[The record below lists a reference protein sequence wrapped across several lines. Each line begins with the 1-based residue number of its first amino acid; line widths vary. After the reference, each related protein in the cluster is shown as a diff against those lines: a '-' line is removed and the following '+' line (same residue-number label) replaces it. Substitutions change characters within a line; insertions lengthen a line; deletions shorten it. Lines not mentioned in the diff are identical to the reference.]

1 MAWSHS
7 SPWKG
12 LNKRQQTGLVWGT
25 CSQPWCLHGP
35 WLGYPKLC
43 QRTDLKRCHFSTCAN
58 RWSEKGDSWVRG
70 ETLRW
75 GSGYGAVDGC
85 RAEARTCALGWCG
98 RYQGSADTPN
108 TRASRRAAW
117 QHEDKIG
124 DFRPFG
130 GVLTFE
136 FIYGRFMN
144 ARYRR
149 YVLQLALMLTGLWQ
163 QGCAELGV
171 GDYI

>member
-1 MAWSHS
+1 MC
-7 SPWKG
+7 P
-12 LNKRQQTGLVWGT
+12 RLVWTLSGKRR
-25 CSQPWCLHGP
+25 
-35 WLGYPKLC
+35 YPKH
-43 QRTDLKRCHFSTCAN
+43 QS
-58 RWSEKGDSWVRG
+58 
-70 ETLRW
+70 
-75 GSGYGAVDGC
+75 
-85 RAEARTCALGWCG
+85 
-98 RYQGSADTPN
+98 
-108 TRASRRAAW
+108 SRRAAW

-124 DFRPFG
+124 DFRAFG

>member
-1 MAWSHS
+1 MAR
-7 SPWKG
+7 G
-12 LNKRQQTGLVWGT
+12 WGT
-25 CSQPWCLHGP
+25 PSCARGLTSNAVIFQLV
-35 WLGYPKLC
+35 
-43 QRTDLKRCHFSTCAN
+43 QTDGVKK
-58 RWSEKGDSWVRG
+58 EIRG
-70 ETLRW
+70 CEERHCD
-75 GSGYGAVDGC
+75 GAVDGY

-98 RYQGSADTPN
+98 RYQGSPDTPN